1 MEPSNI
7 QINFHHKNGNSFSFS
22 FYNPKMIF
30 SWFIFVFCF
39 FLFGVMPCDRKFI
52 LGSCGWPYPYIIQN
66 FSAFVSINIFDF
78 DEINKDW
85 PLFDWAAVGARAM
98 W

>member
-1 MEPSNI
+1 
-7 QINFHHKNGNSFSFS
+7 
-22 FYNPKMIF
+22 
-30 SWFIFVFCF
+30 
-39 FLFGVMPCDRKFI
+39 MPCDRKFI

-66 FSAFVSINIFDF
+66 FSAFVSLSLSINIFDF